1 MINFFFF
8 NRSRSANLSEN
19 ALNIT
24 GYTLKYDKKDTT
36 KLLRS
41 KSFDEGSIFP
51 SSTDF
56 STNNIRDILVRKE
69 KKFCQEKLRKEKD
82 AYCRSCSTD
91 HHDECCEQLDRSSF
105 LSLELATDSTI
116 QPIGKVNSVREACAE
131 RFEGLILEFEIL
143 QIK

>member
-1 MINFFFF
+1 MIHFFFF
-8 NRSRSANLSEN
+8 NRSRSANLVLSEN

-41 KSFDEGSIFP
+41 KSFDERSILP

-56 STNNIRDILVRKE
+56 HIPDILIRKE
-69 KKFCQEKLRKEKD
+69 KKHCQERLRKEKD

-116 QPIGKVNSVREACAE
+116 QPIGK
-131 RFEGLILEFEIL
+131 
-143 QIK
+143 K

>member
-1 MINFFFF
+1 MIHFFFF
-8 NRSRSANLSEN
+8 NRSRSANLVLSEN

-41 KSFDEGSIFP
+41 KSFDEGSILP

-56 STNNIRDILVRKE
+56 HIPDILIRKE
-69 KKFCQEKLRKEKD
+69 KKHCQERLRKEKD

-116 QPIGKVNSVREACAE
+116 QPIGK
-131 RFEGLILEFEIL
+131 
-143 QIK
+143 K